1 MYICYICMERAWHL
15 PQISQHVTTSHSLPL
30 QGSPSILGH
39 VCWSKLHYLSSKN
52 SEERCCFDSDNVGEL
67 YLIFMYIDMYIY
79 IYINVPSISSTY
91 PISHYQP
98 WALPCKITMFHGGS
112 SMVDHEEGRSQEPD
126 AILFTPKKMDQFF
139 LMVILFIPKIEDHI
153 DSVLIHIRFSTF
165 SGEVS
170 TVSTFSRCC
179 VVVVVA
185 VVVGRKQAS
194 AAKRR
199 GG

>member
-1 MYICYICMERAWHL
+1 
-15 PQISQHVTTSHSLPL
+15 
-30 QGSPSILGH
+30 
-39 VCWSKLHYLSSKN
+39 
-52 SEERCCFDSDNVGEL
+52 
-67 YLIFMYIDMYIY
+67 
-79 IYINVPSISSTY
+79 
-91 PISHYQP
+91 
-98 WALPCKITMFHGGS
+98 
-112 SMVDHEEGRSQEPD
+112 MVDHEEGRSQKPD

-185 VVVGRKQAS
+185 VVVVGRKQAS
-194 AAKRR
+194 AAKCR

>member
-1 MYICYICMERAWHL
+1 
-15 PQISQHVTTSHSLPL
+15 
-30 QGSPSILGH
+30 
-39 VCWSKLHYLSSKN
+39 
-52 SEERCCFDSDNVGEL
+52 
-67 YLIFMYIDMYIY
+67 
-79 IYINVPSISSTY
+79 
-91 PISHYQP
+91 
-98 WALPCKITMFHGGS
+98 MFHGGS
-112 SMVDHEEGRSQEPD
+112 SMVDHEEGRSQKPD

-165 SGEVS
+165 SGEVF

-179 VVVVVA
+179 VVVVVVA
-185 VVVGRKQAS
+185 VVVAVVVVGRKQAS